1 MIRVLIALVLASA
14 LSGCFS
20 MNAGDAYRGYGTS
33 NGLYV
38 ANGGVDTSCISPKLR
53 SALSQ
58 IERHF
63 GRKAV
68 LSSGFRD
75 VEHNARVGGVDNS
88 FHTKC
93 MAADIFIPG
102 VPKGRLIA
110 YTMKVDRVGGLG
122 CYPGRTFI
130 HVDVRNRPRGWT
142 RPVTF
147 NGC

>member
-1 MIRVLIALVLASA
+1 MIRIAVALCLALA
-14 LSGCFS
+14 VSGCFGPS
-20 MNAGDAYRGYGTS
+20 GGDAYRSFSKSYGY
-33 NGLYV
+33 YV
-38 ANGGVDTSCISPKLR
+38 ANGGVDTSCISPMLR
-53 SALSQ
+53 SALGQ

-68 LSSGFRD
+68 LSSGYRSAF
-75 VEHNARVGGVDNS
+75 HNASVGGADNS
-88 FHTKC
+88 YHMKC

-110 YTMKVDRVGGLG
+110 YARKVDRVGGLG

-130 HVDVRNRPRGWT
+130 HIDVRDRPRGWN

-147 NGC
+147 SGC